1 MATGTQSN
9 FRESLG
15 KLKVSTR
22 CVVKGY
28 QDCLFKVEKGEIF
41 TAVKKIGDYGRAFK
55 VVDSERG
62 QLAFQCFSLCYSI
75 TPFWNF

>member
-28 QDCLFKVEKGEIF
+28 QDCFFKVEKGEIF
-41 TAVKKIGDYGRAFK
+41 TAVKKIGDYRRAFE

-62 QLAFQCFSLCYSI
+62 LLGHLQ
-75 TPFWNF
+75 

>member
-41 TAVKKIGDYGRAFK
+41 TAVKKIGDGRAFK

-62 QLAFQCFSLCYSI
+62 QLGHLQ
-75 TPFWNF
+75 